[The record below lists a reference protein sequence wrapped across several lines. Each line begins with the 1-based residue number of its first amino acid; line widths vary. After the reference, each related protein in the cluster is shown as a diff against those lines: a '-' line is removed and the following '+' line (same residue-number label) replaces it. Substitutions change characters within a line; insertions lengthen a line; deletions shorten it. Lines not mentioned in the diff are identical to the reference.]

1 MIGKHPENESVGGP
15 GRVQS
20 CLINEYS
27 KNPSVQLTLITPHR
41 VRYPF
46 KRTVVTYNGNITVIK
61 TSYLSMIR
69 VLKFKKYDVVNLH
82 GVSLANALCCLM
94 KKNHKIPIVASVHG
108 LISEEIKMGRIHS
121 KLSLIFEKIIL
132 SKSDIITTVS
142 QEFKKTIVDI
152 YGISPSKLIV
162 IHNGIKDST
171 LHAHATDDIKKLIDI
186 VARPYVLFVG
196 VLLPIKG
203 IDILID
209 AFSKV
214 KTDAT
219 LLLVGKNTEYFKGIK
234 KNYTK
239 LFASGR
245 IVITG
250 YIDNATLE
258 SAYAHASVF
267 ILPSR
272 QDSCPLVTL
281 EAMARGIPIIISDR
295 VGTKQII
302 KDSHEGFIVSLET
315 PERFTLYTD
324 ILLRD
329 VELRKKMG
337 INAKNTISRYTWT
350 KVAQCY
356 LDVYNSV
363 M

>member
-1 MIGKHPENESVGGP
+1 MMGKYLENKAVGGP

-20 CLINEYS
+20 YLINEYS
-27 KNPSVQLTLITPHR
+27 KNPSIHLTLITPHR
-41 VRYPF
+41 VRHLF
-46 KRTVVTYNGNITVIK
+46 KRTVVTHNGNVTVIK
-61 TSYLSMIR
+61 ISYLSMR
-69 VLKFKKYDVVNLH
+69 GVLKQNKHDVINLH

-94 KKNHKIPIVASVHG
+94 NKNPKIPIVASVHG
-108 LISEEIKMGRIHS
+108 LVSEEIKMGRPHS
-121 KLSLIFEKIIL
+121 KLSLIFEKMIL

-152 YGISPSKLIV
+152 YGISPSKIIV
-162 IHNGIKDST
+162 IHNGIEEST
-171 LHAHATDDIKKLIDI
+171 LHARATDDIKKLIDI
-186 VARPYVLFVG
+186 AARPYVLFVG
-196 VLLPIKG
+196 ALLPIKG
-203 IDILID
+203 IDILMD

-219 LLLVGKNTEYFKGIK
+219 LLLVGKNTEWFEEIK

-245 IVITG
+245 IVVTG

-302 KDSHEGFIVSLET
+302 KDSHEGFIVPLET
-315 PERFTLYTD
+315 PERFTSYID

-329 VELRKKMG
+329 VGLRKKMG
-337 INAKNTISRYTWT
+337 INAKNTISQYTWT
-350 KVAQCY
+350 KVSQCY
-356 LDVYNSV
+356 LDAYNSV
-363 M
+363 I